1 MDAQT
6 QLNLLEDRLKASR
19 QASYV
24 MATLTTE
31 QKNQALST
39 LAQLIESNT
48 DALVASNKQ
57 DLAEQEG
64 QIVPAML
71 QRLKWD
77 ASKLAQVVQGI
88 HDVVALPDPVGTE
101 QLKTQLDDGLVLRRI
116 AVPIGV
122 IAIVFE
128 SRPDVLP
135 QIVSLIL
142 KSGNAVVFK
151 GGQEAHHSN
160 QAMMTLIE
168 QLQQTCPFLPE
179 GWCQLLQSRQAFQ
192 ELLQFHQY
200 VDLVIPRGSN
210 ALVQMVMASTKIPV
224 LGHADGVCHM
234 WVDTTADMTKA
245 VELIVDAKGQ
255 YPSACNALE
264 TLLVHAD
271 VAKTL
276 LPKLN
281 ESIEGNGWVLK
292 GCERTQ
298 AIIACEPATED
309 DWRTEYGDLT
319 LSIKVLD
326 SLEQAIEHINTYGSH
341 HTDVILSQDSAAI
354 DRFMASVDSASVFAN
369 ASSRFADGFR
379 YGFGA
384 EIGIST
390 AKTHARGPVGMDG
403 LVIYKYQLT
412 GDYHTVAPYVGEQAK
427 PFQHR
432 RLL

>member
-1 MDAQT
+1 MDSTT
-6 QLNLLEDRLKASR
+6 QATSLEDRLKTSR

-24 MATLTTE
+24 MATLTTD
-31 QKNQALST
+31 QKNQALTT
-39 LAQLIESNT
+39 LAHLIETHT
-48 DALVASNKQ
+48 DALVTANKQ
-57 DLAEQEG
+57 DLDAQTG
-64 QIVPAML
+64 HISSAML

-77 ASKLAQVVQGI
+77 AGKLAQVVQGLR
-88 HDVVALPDPVGTE
+88 DVVSLPDPVGTE
-101 QLKTQLDDGLVLRRI
+101 QLKTQLDDGLILRRV

-151 GGQEAHHSN
+151 GGQEAQHSN
-160 QAMMTLIE
+160 HAMMTLIQ
-168 QLQQTCPFLPE
+168 QLTQTCAFLPD
-179 GWCQLLQSRQAFQ
+179 GWCQLLESRQAFQ

-234 WVDTTADMTKA
+234 WVDATADITKA
-245 VELIVDAKGQ
+245 VDLILDAKGQ

-271 VAKTL
+271 MAGTL

-281 ESIEGNGWVLK
+281 AAIASLGWTLK

-298 AIIACEPATED
+298 AIIPCEPATED
-309 DWRTEYGDLT
+309 DWRTEYGELT

-341 HTDVILSQDSAAI
+341 HTDVIVSQDEATIA
-354 DRFMASVDSASVFAN
+354 RFMGNVDSASVFAN

-403 LVIYKYQLT
+403 LVIYQYQVT
-412 GDYHTVAPYVGEQAK
+412 GQYHTVAPYVGEDAK

-432 RLL
+432 RL